1 MILCFYYFLYWLAG
15 VLLAT
20 ALSLLAT
27 LVSAGGDRAVAVTTI
42 AFQYFGMHVF
52 FICVLNVYFIVC
64 NVVHGWI
71 RNDLIKMINR
81 LTYYASLRGD
91 EMRHSQLALLASYNA
106 YFIENHHSIWKE
118 RLFA

>member
-1 MILCFYYFLYWLAG
+1 MILCFFYFLYWPAG

-20 ALSLLAT
+20 VLSLLAA

-64 NVVHGWI
+64 SVVHGWV
-71 RNDLIKMINR
+71 RNDLIQMI
-81 LTYYASLRGD
+81 D
-91 EMRHSQLALLASYNA
+91 QCM
-106 YFIENHHSIWKE
+106 YFGTTDG
-118 RLFA
+118 L